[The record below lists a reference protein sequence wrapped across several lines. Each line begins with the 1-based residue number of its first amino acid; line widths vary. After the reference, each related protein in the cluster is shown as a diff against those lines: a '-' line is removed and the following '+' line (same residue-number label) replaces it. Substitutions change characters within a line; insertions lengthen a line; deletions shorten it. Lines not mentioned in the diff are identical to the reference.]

1 MGDNVIERALK
12 EIPNDKS
19 EIDPNLAMLHGIM
32 DIMSEKTKLVEKFMS
47 SEELKTQ
54 LKASEQKLIPM
65 LEILADNPFP
75 EMINHTPKLQK
86 EFRSPELT
94 IFLSRYIV
102 FGLAVE
108 RRGRKEDME
117 AIKSLNENDMDLIMK
132 GNRNNNQGGGL
143 L

>member
-1 MGDNVIERALK
+1 MPDNMIERALK

-47 SEELKTQ
+47 PDELKTQ
-54 LKASEQKLIPM
+54 LSASERKLVPI
-65 LEILADNPFP
+65 LAILADNPFP
-75 EMINHTPKLQK
+75 EMISHSPKLQK
-86 EFRSPELT
+86 EFRSHELE
-94 IFLSRYIV
+94 IFLSRYLEL
-102 FGLAVE
+102 GLAVN
-108 RRGRKEDME
+108 RKGREEDKD
-117 AIKSLNENDMDLIMK
+117 AIISLSDSDMDLIMK

>member
-32 DIMSEKTKLVEKFMS
+32 DVMSEKTKLVEKFMS
-47 SEELKTQ
+47 PEELKTQ
-54 LKASEQKLIPM
+54 LRASEQKLVPM
-65 LEILADNPFP
+65 LEIIADNPFP
-75 EMINHTPKLQK
+75 EMINHSPKLK
-86 EFRSPELT
+86 MEFRSPELE
-94 IFLSRYIV
+94 IFLSRYIEL
-102 FGLAVE
+102 GLAVE
-108 RRGRKEDME
+108 RKGRKEDME
-117 AIKSLNENDMDLIMK
+117 AIRSLNENDMDLILK